1 MIVADTGAILALID
15 TSDRHH
21 DDVLGLYDDDP
32 AQWIL
37 PWAILP
43 EVDYLVGAHI
53 GEKAQRAWLE
63 DLATGAFQIE
73 WGVDADVKR
82 AQDIVRRYRS
92 LRLGLVDAIVM
103 STAERLR
110 ATAIA
115 TIDLKHFGAVRLEG
129 SPQLV
134 PRDL

>member
-37 PWAILP
+37 PWTFLP

-82 AQDIVRRYRS
+82 AHTSCAVAIVRSASDWWTRLSCRQPNNSEQQRS
-92 LRLGLVDAIVM
+92 PL
-103 STAERLR
+103 ST
-110 ATAIA
+110 
-115 TIDLKHFGAVRLEG
+115 
-129 SPQLV
+129 
-134 PRDL
+134 